1 MSDAAATLE
10 RIGPAPTPEGQSSRR
25 RFWDFVLI
33 MALTEYRRRYAGSVL
48 GYAWTLLR
56 PLMLFAALYT
66 VFTEVIRF
74 GDSVPDYPVLLLFN
88 IVLFFFFQEGTN
100 AALRAFVARG
110 SIIRSLKVPALAAP
124 LSAILAAAFTFAASL
139 AIAIV
144 WILVYGI
151 EPTSTWL
158 LLPVLLLYLG
168 VITVAVG
175 ILLSV
180 VFVRFR
186 DVGQAW
192 HPLSRLLFYASP
204 VLFPFDYIPEGFF
217 RSLASINPLSPLFVQ
232 ARHWIIDPSAPTW
245 TEVTSGNTFET
256 VAPFAVTLALCGLAV
271 IMYRR
276 TRSRIS
282 ERL

>member
-10 RIGPAPTPEGQSSRR
+10 RIGPAPAPERGDSRR
-25 RFWDFVLI
+25 RFWDLVMI

-48 GYAWTLLR
+48 GYAWSLLR
-56 PLMLFAALYT
+56 PLMLFAVLYT

-74 GDSVPDYPVLLLFN
+74 GGSVPDYAVLLLFN
-88 IVLFFFFQEGTN
+88 ITLFFFFQEGTN
-100 AALRAFVARG
+100 GGLRAFVARG
-110 SIIRSLKVPALAAP
+110 SIMRSLKVPALAMP
-124 LSAILAAAFTFAASL
+124 ISAVLAAFFTFGSSL
-139 AIAIV
+139 AIAIT

-151 EPTSTWL
+151 EPTSTWF
-158 LLPVLLLYLG
+158 LLPVLLLYLA

-175 ILLSV
+175 VLLSV
-180 VFVRFR
+180 LFVRFR

-192 HPLSRLLFYASP
+192 HPISRLLFYASP

-232 ARHWIIDPSAPTW
+232 ARHSIIDPSAPTW
-245 TEVTSGNTFET
+245 TEAAGNTFET
-256 VAPFAVTLALCGLAV
+256 VAPFAVTLALCGLAA
-271 IMYRR
+271 IIYRR
-276 TRSRIS
+276 TRSRIA